1 MIKSFEKNS
10 KTKNKNEH
18 KKNLN
23 KKELEALEAL
33 KKRDDIIITSADAD
47 KGGALVIKDVETY
60 MNEANRQLS
69 NTSRPSDP
77 VDFKIFTGEQF

>member
-33 KKRDDIIITSADAD
+33 KKREDIIITNAD
-47 KGGALVIKDVETY
+47 KGGALVINDFETY